1 MEYSVLRFTFHSF
14 RSMKMGDFDSK
25 GSGLSKKVA
34 KTMAAASMY
43 EMIPQKWKDMKP
55 TAMNKKGGKRKRKTS
70 SSEPAVKIQV
80 CITLKSFLFLN

>member
-1 MEYSVLRFTFHSF
+1 
-14 RSMKMGDFDSK
+14 
-25 GSGLSKKVA
+25 
-34 KTMAAASMY
+34 MAAASMY